1 MATAKRVFSNEATI
15 ENATTLSNTTE
26 EFSSD
31 VDLETDGYEGS
42 HVIVDVTWD
51 ASGTENVQVGFYGS
65 LDGTNYDDEPFFAQE
80 LGVSAGNTV
89 QYSFIIK
96 DVLHFRVGFKHVDS
110 ESNEATITAKEQS
123 WRWDIN

>member
-15 ENATTLSNTTE
+15 ENATTLNGTTE

-42 HVIVDVTWD
+42 HVIVDVTWH
-51 ASGTENVQVGFYGS
+51 ASGTENVQASFYGS

-80 LGVSAGNTV
+80 LEVSAGNTV

-96 DVLHFRVGFKHVDS
+96 DVLHFRVGFKHVSS
-110 ESNEATITAKEQS
+110 EANEATITAKEQS
-123 WRWDIN
+123 WRWDIS

>member
-1 MATAKRVFSNEATI
+1 MATAKRTFRAMATI
-15 ENATTLSNTTE
+15 ENATLLSNTTE

-42 HVIVDVTWD
+42 HVTVDVTWD
-51 ASGTENVQVGFYGS
+51 ASGTENVQVSFYGS
-65 LDGTNYDDEPFFAQE
+65 LDGTNYDDEPFFSQE

-110 ESNEATITAKEQS
+110 EANEATITAKEQS
-123 WRWDIN
+123 WRWDIS